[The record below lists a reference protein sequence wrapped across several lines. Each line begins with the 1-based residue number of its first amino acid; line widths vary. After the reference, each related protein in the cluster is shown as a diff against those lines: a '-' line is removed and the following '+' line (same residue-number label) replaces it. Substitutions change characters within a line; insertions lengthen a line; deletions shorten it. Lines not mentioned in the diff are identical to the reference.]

1 MNKSK
6 LITIAKYTWG
16 IVIALAVIYFIFN
29 NYATAQIYFQQIN
42 TKQFALSVT
51 CQIIARIFLID
62 LIRQSVVR
70 VNWKPEYGNFFSL
83 ISISQLGKYVP
94 GGVWQFVARF
104 GAYKE
109 NNISNKE
116 LGKSFLIEN
125 IWMVSG
131 AFFTGLFFILINNP
145 EVILDKYGIF
155 LNKQIHII
163 LAIGCLLF
171 FYISIFVTE
180 YKLYPASIYKV
191 LTRSFRLLITQAIMW
206 FFLGTSFFVLLSGI
220 GVNEFF
226 YTIGAYTLSFLAG
239 YVAIFAPG
247 GIGVREVVLVFLF
260 SPFFKPDQIGVYAII
275 HRLLYTLVEF
285 MFAAIAYALI
295 GKKKFTETLDKR
307 GMHSP

>member
-1 MNKSK
+1 LNKSK
-6 LITIAKYTWG
+6 LITIAKYAWG
-16 IVIALAVIYFIFN
+16 IVIALAVIYFVFN
-29 NYATAQIYFQQIN
+29 NYGTAQIYFKQIN
-42 TKQFALSVT
+42 TKQFAISVT
-51 CQIIARIFLID
+51 FQIIARIFLIE

-70 VNWKPEYGNFFSL
+70 VNWNPKYGDFFSL

-145 EVILDKYGIF
+145 EVILNKYGIF
-155 LNKQIHII
+155 LNKQIYII

-171 FYISIFVTE
+171 CYISIFITE
-180 YKLYPASIYKV
+180 YKLYPASIYKISI
-191 LTRSFRLLITQAIMW
+191 RSIRLFTTQTIMW
-206 FFLGTSFFVLLSGI
+206 FFLGASFFILFSGMGLDNLS
-220 GVNEFF
+220 
-226 YTIGAYTLSFLAG
+226 YSIGAYTLSFLAG

-260 SPFFKPDQIGVYAII
+260 SPFFTPEKIGVYAII
-275 HRLLYTLVEF
+275 HRLLYTIVEF
-285 MFAAIAYALI
+285 GFAAIAYALLAR
-295 GKKKFTETLDKR
+295 KKWVNSAKPSD
-307 GMHSP
+307 SNSQ